1 MRYGVVNNADS
12 NGVGLDHRFAS
23 TFVLLTTFWFLT
35 RWLDGFRGSGSSN
48 VTDSFGFDNVGDDF
62 DTSTFTNCASED
74 LTGNITGYTSTEL
87 VDFAN
92 DDYRTKATST
102 LSNCWLKAALS

>member
-1 MRYGVVNNADS
+1 MRYGVVNADS
-12 NGVGLDHRFAS
+12 NGVGLDHRFGDFCVTHNILVFNSLAN
-23 TFVLLTTFWFLT
+23 
-35 RWLDGFRGSGSSN
+35 GFKGSGSSN

-92 DDYRTKATST
+92 DDYRIKATST
-102 LSNCWLKAALS
+102 LSNCWNKAVLL